1 MEKKTNY
8 PVKRNGYIY
17 SQNTKKGFLKMQK
30 QGIPRPL
37 FSLQDK
43 LAKLLFNKYKKIL
56 KALFA
61 DLKAKMQEQ
70 NITTDSKEEDFES
83 MLESFKAQEEK
94 LQQENETLENKV
106 KLTALQSDLE
116 NEWLNTDFASAVLGN
131 LKDRLDSVFK
141 KNQKDYFE
149 KLLDDADTKTASIF
163 QSFSIDKKDFFNKTI
178 DTVRNLYLDNSI
190 DRIKGEEDLLKRKIL
205 QKIADYTQGKSE
217 TLDLTELVKSMYDSG
232 EHLSRLFARDQMQ
245 RFNKACTLATFENA
259 KVKKVKWVTCSDSR
273 VRLTHKRLNGKV
285 FDINNLPREIDDYNC
300 RCGLVPVEWEE

>member
-1 MEKKTNY
+1 MEKKNKY

-43 LAKLLFNKYKKIL
+43 LAKLLFAKYKKIL

-61 DLKAKMQEQ
+61 DLKARMQEE

-94 LQQENETLENKV
+94 LQEENETLENKV

-116 NEWLNTDFASAVLGN
+116 NEWLNTDFASAALGN
-131 LKDRLDSVFK
+131 IKDRLDSVFK
-141 KNQKDYFE
+141 QNQKDYLE

-217 TLDLTELVKSMYDSG
+217 ALDLTELLKSMYDSG

-245 RFNKACTLATFENA
+245 RFNKACTLATFKNA
-259 KVKKVKWVTCSDSR
+259 KVKRVKWVTCYDSR
-273 VRLTHKRLNGKV
+273 VRETHKKLNRKD
-285 FDINNLPREIDDYNC
+285 FDIDNLPKEIDDYNC

>member
-17 SQNTKKGFLKMQK
+17 SKNTKKGFLKMQK

-43 LAKLLFNKYKKIL
+43 LAKLLFAKYKKIL

-94 LQQENETLENKV
+94 LQEENETLENKV
-106 KLTALQSDLE
+106 KLTALQSELE
-116 NEWLNTDFASAVLGN
+116 NEWLNTDFASAALGN
-131 LKDRLDSVFK
+131 IKERLDSVFK
-141 KNQKDYFE
+141 QNQKDYLE

-217 TLDLTELVKSMYDSG
+217 TLDLTEFVKSMYDSG

-273 VRLTHKRLNGKV
+273 VRLTHKRLNGKI
-285 FDINNLPREIDDYNC
+285 FDINNLPKEIDDYNC